1 MKQEK
6 QARKD
11 TSSRINDGHY
21 LEIMDRLHCQMSN
34 IEDHLLDH
42 PVSQKYDELREHI
55 IRAIVNLIQAYQI
68 SGDLASA
75 NTLKKKKKKR

>member
-6 QARKD
+6 L
-11 TSSRINDGHY
+11 NDGHY
-21 LEIMDRLHCQMSN
+21 LEIIERLHCQMSN

-42 PVSQKYDELREHI
+42 PVSQKYDVLREHI
-55 IRAIVNLIQAYQI
+55 IRALVKLIQAYQI
-68 SGDLASA
+68 TGDLASA

>member
-6 QARKD
+6 L
-11 TSSRINDGHY
+11 NDGHY